1 MLPKMATKLATAILM
16 ISSMLVIPSFVIT
29 LSSVGALVDAF
40 ADAVVV
46 VVVVVIGDS
55 VMSAF
60 VLAVTLLVDDDDDD
74 DDFVVGADDKVVCIV
89 PIEGVFSGDDEDDD
103 DDDVDGDDEGVV
115 MIFRGFVV
123 FSSSDVGT
131 GEAVVVLVVVV
142 VVVVVILGLVV
153 IFLVLFSAVVGEA
166 KMSGYV
172 PVYLSDG
179 PTMSG
184 SLVVKAL
191 LRNAML
197 IAQKIVNSIAIAAI
211 LLGYAYYFPILCLR
225 VDSKREEA

>member
-1 MLPKMATKLATAILM
+1 
-16 ISSMLVIPSFVIT
+16 
-29 LSSVGALVDAF
+29 
-40 ADAVVV
+40 
-46 VVVVVIGDS
+46 
-55 VMSAF
+55 MSKGGRN
-60 VLAVTLLVDDDDDD
+60 D
-74 DDFVVGADDKVVCIV
+74 
-89 PIEGVFSGDDEDDD
+89 
-103 DDDVDGDDEGVV
+103 DDEGVV
-115 MIFRGFVV
+115 MIFCGFVV

-142 VVVVVILGLVV
+142 VVVVGVVILGLVV

-184 SLVVKAL
+184 ALVVKAL

-197 IAQKIVNSIAIAAI
+197 IAQKKVNSIAIAAI
-211 LLGYAYYFPILCLR
+211 LLGYAYYFSILCLR

>member
-1 MLPKMATKLATAILM
+1 M
-16 ISSMLVIPSFVIT
+16 
-29 LSSVGALVDAF
+29 
-40 ADAVVV
+40 
-46 VVVVVIGDS
+46 
-55 VMSAF
+55 
-60 VLAVTLLVDDDDDD
+60 LVDDDDDD

-131 GEAVVVLVVVV
+131 GEAVVGLVVVV
-142 VVVVVILGLVV
+142 VVVVVVVAILGLVV